1 MKRSI
6 HTTALSLAAA
16 AFLMMLILAPAVPAM
31 AQEGDTK
38 SKYAELLGDY
48 EFDLAD
54 LGMGV
59 VVMNVYAEGD
69 SLWVWPETSGE
80 PAEMMPVE
88 GEKYKFYIEDDDEG
102 RYDVIFLE
110 DEEGKYTKCRVVNEA
125 MSLDA
130 TGTRIKK

>member
-6 HTTALSLAAA
+6 HSVALSLAVAA
-16 AFLMMLILAPAVPAM
+16 VMLLILAPAVPAL

-102 RYDVIFLE
+102 HYDIIFIKDE
-110 DEEGKYTKCRVVNEA
+110 DGKYTKCRVVNEA

-130 TGTRIKK
+130 TGTKIKK